1 MYMDRML
8 ETHTHPETSA
18 ALFYHNGLSLKKK
31 KAKKKKG
38 RIIQK

>member
-8 ETHTHPETSA
+8 EMHAHPETSA

-31 KAKKKKG
+31 FKEEKKS
-38 RIIQK
+38 RIIQM